1 MPAASLTLPSVESH
15 VRAHRRRKEARPQE
29 LLDAALD
36 VFVERGY
43 ALAKTDE
50 VATRAGVAKGTLYL
64 YYPSKDALL
73 MAVVRHFLGA
83 PIAASAE
90 RFVDHE
96 GPQAELIREAMVTWW
111 IAAFN
116 GRASAVMKLMVAE
129 SRAFPEIATVYAEEV
144 IEPADRM
151 LGALLERGM
160 ASGEFRRVDV
170 QDAVRS
176 LVFPLVMLCVQK
188 HSLGACAVPS
198 CNVAHSPDDAR
209 RFIGHHVDLILAGL
223 QQGANKS
230 KRPPTRQRR
239 APSR

>member
-1 MPAASLTLPSVESH
+1 MPAASH
-15 VRAHRRRKEARPQE
+15 VNPNTTVSSPVHRRRKDARPQE

-50 VATRAGVAKGTLYL
+50 VAARAGVSKGTLYL

-90 RFVDHE
+90 RYVDQA
-96 GPQAELIREAMVTWW
+96 GSQAEQIRDALVSWW
-111 IAAFN
+111 IEAFD

-129 SRAFPEIATVYAEEV
+129 SRAFPEIATVYAQEV

-151 LGALLERGM
+151 LGSLLERGI

-170 QDAVRS
+170 RNAVRS

-188 HSLGACAVPS
+188 HSMGACPVHTCS
-198 CNVAHSPDDAR
+198 VGHSSVEAR

-223 QQGANKS
+223 QPGAVQTP
-230 KRPPTRQRR
+230 RPSTRRR
-239 APSR
+239 ISPR